1 MKTHENNKILSQ
13 PKTLRITLDK
23 SVPVKDERPIA
34 RLYQLFSC
42 FNKQW
47 ERSIKKM
54 NEIFFHALIE
64 FVIAP
69 LALLKAY
76 LLQKEN
82 KDLKRRLGK

>member
-42 FNKQW
+42 FNKQYG
-47 ERSIKKM
+47 KG
-54 NEIFFHALIE
+54 A
-64 FVIAP
+64 V
-69 LALLKAY
+69 
-76 LLQKEN
+76 
-82 KDLKRRLGK
+82 KR